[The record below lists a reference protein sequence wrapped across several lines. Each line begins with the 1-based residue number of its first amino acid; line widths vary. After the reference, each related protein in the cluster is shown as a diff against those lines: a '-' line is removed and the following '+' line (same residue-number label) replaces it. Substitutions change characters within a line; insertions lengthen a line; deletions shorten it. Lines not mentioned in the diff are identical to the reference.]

1 MELRVT
7 ERHCIMPIANLPS
20 ALAHRVLSCECAA
33 RFRHMSVATQPEQ
46 AEPGG
51 APSPERPAFH
61 LT

>member
-1 MELRVT
+1 MDPRAT
-7 ERHCIMPIANLPS
+7 ERQCIMPIADLPS
-20 ALAHRVLSCECAA
+20 ALAHGVLSRERAA